1 MMPGADLRFGDEL
14 RRERLAREISLEEIS
29 AATKISL
36 RLLTA
41 LEASDLKRLPAPAFT
56 RGFIRSY
63 AQHIGIDAE
72 EKICAYLAELARN
85 SNGNAP
91 MIVPGRRRFWRGRGT
106 TAGMLVGGVT
116 ALLLLLGLIARPQRH
131 ATARMES
138 PTPARAARAVDLK
151 NLTVSSEPT
160 PAVRQPALAPAA
172 APAAAPQGGAAE
184 TVVSLVLEFDQDSW
198 TKLDTDEGTVF
209 SGLIRRGEVKRFE
222 SRGGFRI
229 TLGNAGGVRA
239 TVNGQAVQPLGRAGQ
254 VVRDLPIP
262 PPAARG

>member
-1 MMPGADLRFGDEL
+1 MMPGAELRFGDEL

-72 EKICAYLAELARN
+72 EKICAYLAELSRN
-85 SNGNAP
+85 PDGNAP
-91 MIVPGRRRFWRGRGT
+91 LIVPGRRRFWRGRGT
-106 TAGMLVGGVT
+106 TAGMIVGGVT
-116 ALLLLLGLIARPQRH
+116 ALLLVLGLIARPQRH
-131 ATARMES
+131 AAARMES

-151 NLTVSSEPT
+151 NVTISSEPT
-160 PAVRQPALAPAA
+160 PAVRQPEVVPAA
-172 APAAAPQGGAAE
+172 AAGPSQAQDGS
-184 TVVSLVLEFDQDSW
+184 TIVSLVLEFDQDSW
-198 TKLDTDEGTVF
+198 TKLDTSEGTVF

-222 SRGGFRI
+222 ARGGFRI

-239 TVNGQAVQPLGRAGQ
+239 TVNGQAVQSLGRAGQ

>member
-1 MMPGADLRFGDEL
+1 MIPGADLRFGEEL

-29 AATKISL
+29 AATKISM

-63 AQHIGIDAE
+63 AQHIGIDPE
-72 EKICAYLAELARN
+72 EKICAYLAELNRN
-85 SNGNAP
+85 SNGSAP
-91 MIVPGRRRFWRGRGT
+91 VIVPGRRRFWRGRGT
-106 TAGMLVGGVT
+106 TAGMIVGGVT
-116 ALLLLLGLIARPQRH
+116 ALLLVLGLIAKPQRH
-131 ATARMES
+131 GAVRLDV
-138 PTPARAARAVDLK
+138 PVPARASRAVALK
-151 NLTVSSEPT
+151 NVTISSEPT
-160 PAVRQPALAPAA
+160 PAVRQPEVAPAA
-172 APAAAPQGGAAE
+172 SSAPASDGVGGEA
-184 TVVSLVLEFDQDSW
+184 VVSLVLEFDQDSW
-198 TKLDTDEGTVF
+198 TKLDTAEGTVF

-222 SRGGFRI
+222 SRGGFRL

-239 TVNGQAVQPLGRAGQ
+239 TVNGQAVQSLGRAGQ